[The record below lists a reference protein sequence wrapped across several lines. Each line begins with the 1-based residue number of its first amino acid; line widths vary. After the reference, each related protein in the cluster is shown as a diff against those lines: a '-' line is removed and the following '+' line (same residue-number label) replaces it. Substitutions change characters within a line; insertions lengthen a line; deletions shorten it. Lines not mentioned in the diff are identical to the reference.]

1 MSQIA
6 SWADCE
12 EQIDAR
18 SMHRASEDF
27 GFAERSIFRSRRA
40 TAWERCL
47 GWYWTDWNRVLPQD
61 LSDLRPH
68 HQDPGFASSWASW
81 YRTIEKAGLSTF
93 WCLPTSSK
101 EVWSMLHQTALDYLL
116 KPPSNRFSLFWGQG
130 PDLVS
135 NIEIMMESNFFH
147 LQSMSKA

>member
-6 SWADCE
+6 SCADWE
-12 EQIDAR
+12 AQIDAR
-18 SMHRASEDF
+18 SIHGASEDF
-27 GFAERSIFRSRRA
+27 GFAERGIFRSRRA
-40 TAWERCL
+40 TASERCL
-47 GWYWTDWNRVLPQD
+47 GWYWTDWNQVLRQD
-61 LSDLRPH
+61 ASDLRPH
-68 HQDPGFASSWASW
+68 RQDPGFASSQASW
-81 YRTIEKAGLSTF
+81 YHTLEKAGLSTF
-93 WCLPTSSK
+93 WCFPTSSK
-101 EVWSMLHQTALDYLL
+101 EVWSMLHQTALEYLM